1 MKMKIEVL
9 GPGCPRCQATE
20 KNAKKAIEELGL
32 DAKLTKVTDVVEISK
47 RKVLSTPA
55 LLVDGE
61 IKVSGKIPTVEEVKK
76 ILQE

>member
-1 MKMKIEVL
+1 MKIEVL

-20 KNAKKAIEELGL
+20 KNAKKAIEELRL
-32 DAKLTKVTDVVEISK
+32 DAVLTKVTDVVEISK